1 MTVLLPSKP
10 TGLANNIGNG
20 SNTTN
25 NNNTYITNLSVGDS
39 SVSVTDNNTPNT
51 NVSLITNNKIG
62 IYVNDTQR
70 IGININ
76 TPTKRLVI
84 NDELGETIRLI
95 YNKAVEN
102 KFADINIDSNGSLI
116 FKTYDNQY
124 INFIDSTNTSTPNIK
139 LNNQILYASANQL
152 NYTTI
157 STPGIAESN
166 KVVVLDNNRSI
177 NNINAM
183 RLNELTVDDLYLNDE
198 LRINVD
204 TIQYGLQINN
214 NSGNC
219 LKLQNN
225 NHFTLFNIQSTGV
238 LSIYNN
244 TNIIEILS
252 DKNNNLIYP
261 IQLTTE
267 NNLNITGIGIKF
279 NTYNNDNIKRNMSS
293 IETIITNNQNNN
305 ENSIIK
311 FNNMNNGNLT
321 NTVTIRNDGYILCN
335 TLMELSDRRTKY
347 IINNSNFEE
356 SLEKISKINTYNFIY
371 KNDSKKIIHK
381 GLIAQ
386 ELYDIIPSAIHIE
399 NANDL
404 KDLYTI
410 SNKELIGYLIDCIK
424 ALKYKIE
431 NFKTY

>member
-1 MTVLLPSKP
+1 MPVLLPSKP
-10 TGLANNIGNG
+10 RGLANNIGSGSGSGSG
-20 SNTTN
+20 SNN
-25 NNNTYITNLSVGDS
+25 VTNLSVGDS
-39 SVSVTDNNTPNT
+39 LVSVMDDNTPLT
-51 NVSLITNNKIG
+51 NISLITNSKIG

-70 IGININ
+70 IGINFN
-76 TPTKRLVI
+76 APTKRLVI

-95 YNKAVEN
+95 YNSSNQN
-102 KFADINIDSNGSLI
+102 KFADINIDSNGSLV
-116 FKTYDNQY
+116 FKTYNNQY
-124 INFIDSTNTSTPNIK
+124 VNFIDSTNTSTPNIK
-139 LNNQILYASANQL
+139 FNNQTLLATAEQL
-152 NYTTI
+152 NYNSINT
-157 STPGIAESN
+157 SGIAEAN
-166 KVVVLDNNRSI
+166 KAVILDQNRSI
-177 NNINAM
+177 TNINTM

-204 TIQYGLQINN
+204 TSQYGLQISNN
-214 NSGNC
+214 TGNC

-244 TNIIEILS
+244 ANIIEILS

-267 NNLNITGIGIKF
+267 NNLNNTGIGIKF

-347 IINNSNFEE
+347 ILSNSNFEE
-356 SLEKISKINTYNFIY
+356 SLEKISKINTYNFMY

-399 NANDL
+399 HTNDL
-404 KDLYTI
+404 HDLYTI

-431 NFKTY
+431 NFKMY